1 LNSSVT
7 HLAYC
12 NRKILNSLNKIEQVL
27 PGRVV
32 KVNTINISTEMS
44 PRYQHHRLKS
54 SRSFRVIRLHP
65 SSEGK
70 PLRCDILEAS
80 LDHPPAYEALSYTW
94 GPAEPPRNLHYDGR
108 LLSIMTNCA
117 GALERLRDRRKA
129 GLFWIDSICIDQL
142 SVQERNHQVVLMTEI
157 YGSASRVMVDLGDGT
172 QDSDAVI
179 DFLSRL
185 APDSKIKKMI
195 NVLSGKGPKEAKVSM
210 EIQRKSSQ
218 KIPVGGFL
226 G

>member
-1 LNSSVT
+1 
-7 HLAYC
+7 
-12 NRKILNSLNKIEQVL
+12 
-27 PGRVV
+27 
-32 KVNTINISTEMS
+32 
-44 PRYQHHRLKS
+44 
-54 SRSFRVIRLHP
+54 
-65 SSEGK
+65 
-70 PLRCDILEAS
+70 
-80 LDHPPAYEALSYTW
+80 
-94 GPAEPPRNLHYDGR
+94 
-108 LLSIMTNCA
+108 
-117 GALERLRDRRKA
+117 
-129 GLFWIDSICIDQL
+129 
-142 SVQERNHQVVLMTEI
+142 MTEI